1 MKIARNAPNGTLA
14 RLGIHLPLRRLA
26 LCLDCDECFE
36 LGFARC
42 PACGSGTWSAVA
54 RFLDLVTDPHPR
66 RAAATSS
73 NKLLPRRTSTP
84 APPARYLLIVA
95 RQERQLYEDLARA
108 FAGHAGVEVLL
119 DRRASDRRQRPTGAP
134 VLEQRRA
141 ERRRQAIDEQLRGFG
156 WALVPADPP
165 RARRI

>member
-1 MKIARNAPNGTLA
+1 MKIARGAPNGTTA

-54 RFLDLVTDPHPR
+54 RFLHLVTDPHPR
-66 RAAATSS
+66 RASGGSS
-73 NKLLPRRTSTP
+73 KLLPRRTSTAAP
-84 APPARYLLIVA
+84 AARYLLIVA

-108 FAGHAGVEVLL
+108 FAGHGGVEVLL
-119 DRRASDRRQRPTGAP
+119 DRRVSDRRQRPTDAP
-134 VLEQRRA
+134 VLERRRA
-141 ERRRQAIDEQLRGFG
+141 ERRRQAIDEQLRAFG
-156 WALVPADPP
+156 WALAPAETP
-165 RARRI
+165 RARRT